1 MKEEEENL
9 FLKKEQKRKHIKEEM
24 WAIYFYYLKDNPMVG
39 LKTRNN
45 NNSVFV
51 RQPMSSSFSAS
62 YGKIISS
69 FFFAHKVTT

>member
-1 MKEEEENL
+1 MCFAFLRNGKEEDENL

-45 NNSVFV
+45 NNSVLC
-51 RQPMSSSFSAS
+51 SAANVIFILS
-62 YGKIISS
+62 ILPR
-69 FFFAHKVTT
+69 